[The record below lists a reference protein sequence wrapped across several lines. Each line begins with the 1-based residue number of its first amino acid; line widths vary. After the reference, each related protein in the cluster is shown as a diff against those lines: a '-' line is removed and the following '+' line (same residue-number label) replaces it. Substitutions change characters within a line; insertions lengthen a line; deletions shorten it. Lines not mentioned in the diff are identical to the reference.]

1 MQVSDLGLRSPTESE
16 QEAYIDAQGTIIGLA
31 PYLAPIASQVRLS
44 VAENLP
50 QAYIDSGWRI
60 VVPTVALSGSQGEYL
75 PGMVMREI
83 LRVATLQPER
93 TSRSGM
99 TDEQLTRL
107 AFDLEINEHLHALQP
122 VIQLNPEVDKR
133 PEDYDQPDYSTA
145 EELYSALR
153 TPDDNQSNTSGD
165 TQPSG
170 SPEDPDE
177 EPEAPEGGEQETGNS
192 TQEQQSFVDEKT
204 LEAALDQLGVQKL
217 PDMDKTLAQ
226 QNMQAL
232 ARLEAINERRNQQA
246 SGKLLDW
253 ILEETESDKPNWKS
267 ELTAVVRLAASQR
280 SRGSMRRTYRS
291 YNRLNGVMGG
301 KIIYPT
307 RLNSKPTIYVGIDTS
322 SSMLEKG
329 DLNSAVT
336 HLADILET
344 VSGLADIY
352 SVSIDADIHAIQ
364 KLFTVNDLTLYGGGG
379 TELAPFF
386 DELNSYEQGGN
397 RNAGKSANLA
407 ILVTDGEVDW
417 QQIKL
422 KLAEH
427 HTYRTVILTT
437 KPLEETE
444 RTALEQVM
452 SDLPV
457 AAQPKIIEV
466 TP

>member
-16 QEAYIDAQGTIIGLA
+16 QEAYIDAQGTVIGLA

-44 VAENLP
+44 VAENLS

-60 VVPTVALSGSQGEYL
+60 VVPTAALSGSQSEYL

-83 LRVATLQPER
+83 LRIATLQPER
-93 TSRSGM
+93 TNRSGM

-107 AFDLEINEHLHALQP
+107 AFDLGINEHLHALQP
-122 VIQLNPEVDKR
+122 VIQLNPEADKR
-133 PEDYDQPDYSTA
+133 PEDYNQPGYSTA

-153 TPDDNQSNTSGD
+153 
-165 TQPSG
+165 
-170 SPEDPDE
+170 
-177 EPEAPEGGEQETGNS
+177 APENQDSNSAGDDSAPETPEEESETPEGDKQESGNES
-192 TQEQQSFVDEKT
+192 QESENFVDEKT

-246 SGKLLDW
+246 GGQLLDW

-291 YNRLNGVMGG
+291 YNRLNGAMGG
-301 KIIYPT
+301 KIICPT

>member
-1 MQVSDLGLRSPTESE
+1 MQVSELGLRTPTDSE
-16 QEAYIDAQGTIIGLA
+16 QEAYIDAQGIVIGLA

-50 QAYIDSGWRI
+50 QAYIDSGWRV
-60 VVPTVALSGSQGEYL
+60 VVPTAALSGSQGEYL

-93 TSRSGM
+93 TNRSGM

-153 TPDDNQSNTSGD
+153 TPKDNQSNTGGD

-170 SPEDPDE
+170 SPEDPEE
-177 EPEAPEGGEQETGNS
+177 EPETPEGDEQEPGNG
-192 TQEQQSFVDEKT
+192 TQEQESFVDEKT

-232 ARLEAINERRNQQA
+232 ARLEAINERRHQQA
-246 SGKLLDW
+246 GGKLLDW

-301 KIIYPT
+301 KIVYPT

-329 DLNSAVT
+329 NLNSAVT

-364 KLFTVNDLTLYGGGG
+364 KLFTMNDLTLYGGGG

-407 ILVTDGEVDW
+407 ILVTDGEADW
-417 QQIKL
+417 NQVKL
-422 KLAEH
+422 KLAER

-437 KPLEETE
+437 QPLEETE

-452 SDLPV
+452 SDLPP

-466 TP
+466 TT

>member
-1 MQVSDLGLRSPTESE
+1 MQVSELGLRTPTDNE
-16 QEAYIDAQGTIIGLA
+16 QEAYIDAQGTVIGLA

-60 VVPTVALSGSQGEYL
+60 VVPTAALSGSQREYL
-75 PGMVMREI
+75 PSMVMREI
-83 LRVATLQPER
+83 LRMATLQPER
-93 TSRSGM
+93 TKRSGM

-107 AFDLEINEHLHALQP
+107 AFDLEINEHLNALQP
-122 VIQLNPEVDKR
+122 VIQLNPEADKR
-133 PEDYDQPDYSTA
+133 PEDYNQPDYSTA

-153 TPDDNQSNTSGD
+153 TPENQDSNSVGDDST
-165 TQPSG
+165 
-170 SPEDPDE
+170 PETPE
-177 EPEAPEGGEQETGNS
+177 EESEIPESGEQESGNES
-192 TQEQQSFVDEKT
+192 QESENFVDEKT

-246 SGKLLDW
+246 GGKLLDW

-307 RLNSKPTIYVGIDTS
+307 RLNSKPAIYIGIDTS

-329 DLNSAVT
+329 HLNSAVT

-352 SVSIDADIHAIQ
+352 SISIDADIHTIQ
-364 KLFTVNDLTLYGGGG
+364 KLLTMNDLTLYGGGG

-407 ILVTDGEVDW
+407 ILVTDGEADW
-417 QQIKL
+417 NQVKL

-427 HTYRTVILTT
+427 HTYQTVILTT
-437 KPLEETE
+437 KPLEETD

-452 SDLPV
+452 SDLPP

>member
-1 MQVSDLGLRSPTESE
+1 MQVSELGLRTPTDSE

-60 VVPTVALSGSQGEYL
+60 VVPTAALSGSQCEYL
-75 PGMVMREI
+75 PSMVMREI
-83 LRVATLQPER
+83 LRMATLQTER
-93 TSRSGM
+93 TKRSGM

-122 VIQLNPEVDKR
+122 VIRLNPEGDKR

-153 TPDDNQSNTSGD
+153 TPENQDSNSVGDDSV
-165 TQPSG
+165 
-170 SPEDPDE
+170 PETPE
-177 EPEAPEGGEQETGNS
+177 EESETPESGEQEPGNG
-192 TQEQQSFVDEKT
+192 TQEQESFVDEKT

-246 SGKLLDW
+246 GGKLLDW

-307 RLNSKPTIYVGIDTS
+307 RLNSKPAIYVGIDTS

-457 AAQPKIIEV
+457 ATQPKIIEV

>member
-1 MQVSDLGLRSPTESE
+1 MQVSELGLRTPTDNE
-16 QEAYIDAQGTIIGLA
+16 QEAYIDAQGTVIGLA

-60 VVPTVALSGSQGEYL
+60 VVPTAALSGSQREYL
-75 PGMVMREI
+75 PSMVMREI
-83 LRVATLQPER
+83 LRMATLQPER
-93 TSRSGM
+93 TKRSGM

-107 AFDLEINEHLHALQP
+107 AFDLEINEHLNALQP
-122 VIQLNPEVDKR
+122 VIQLNPEADKR
-133 PEDYDQPDYSTA
+133 PEEYNQPDYSTA

-153 TPDDNQSNTSGD
+153 TPENQDSNSVGDDST
-165 TQPSG
+165 
-170 SPEDPDE
+170 PETPE
-177 EPEAPEGGEQETGNS
+177 EESEIPESGEQESGNES
-192 TQEQQSFVDEKT
+192 QESENFVDEKT

-246 SGKLLDW
+246 GGKLLDW

-307 RLNSKPTIYVGIDTS
+307 RLNSKPAIYIGIDTS

-329 DLNSAVT
+329 HLNSAVT
-336 HLADILET
+336 HLSDILET

-352 SVSIDADIHAIQ
+352 SISIDADIHTIQ
-364 KLFTVNDLTLYGGGG
+364 KLLTMNDLTLYGGGG

-407 ILVTDGEVDW
+407 ILVTDGEADW
-417 QQIKL
+417 NQVKL

-427 HTYRTVILTT
+427 HTYQTVILTT
-437 KPLEETE
+437 KPLEETD

-452 SDLPV
+452 SDLPP

>member
-16 QEAYIDAQGTIIGLA
+16 QEAYIDAQGTVIGLA

-44 VAENLP
+44 VAENLS

-60 VVPTVALSGSQGEYL
+60 IVPTAALSGSQSEYL

-83 LRVATLQPER
+83 LRIATLQPER
-93 TSRSGM
+93 TNRSGM

-122 VIQLNPEVDKR
+122 VIQLNPEADKR
-133 PEDYDQPDYSTA
+133 PEDYNQPGYSTA

-153 TPDDNQSNTSGD
+153 
-165 TQPSG
+165 
-170 SPEDPDE
+170 
-177 EPEAPEGGEQETGNS
+177 APENQDSNSAGDDSAPETPKEESETPEGDKQESGNGS
-192 TQEQQSFVDEKT
+192 QESENFVDEKT

-246 SGKLLDW
+246 GGKLLDW

-329 DLNSAVT
+329 DLNSAAT

-344 VSGLADIY
+344 VSVLADIY
-352 SVSIDADIHAIQ
+352 SVSIDADIHTIQ

-417 QQIKL
+417 HQIKL

-437 KPLEETE
+437 QPLEETK
-444 RTALEQVM
+444 RAALDQVM

>member
-1 MQVSDLGLRSPTESE
+1 MQVSELGLRTPTDNE
-16 QEAYIDAQGTIIGLA
+16 QEAYIDALGTVIGLA

-60 VVPTVALSGSQGEYL
+60 VVPTAALSGSQREYL
-75 PGMVMREI
+75 PSMVMREI
-83 LRVATLQPER
+83 LRMATLQPER
-93 TSRSGM
+93 TKRSGM

-107 AFDLEINEHLHALQP
+107 AFDLEINEHLNALQP
-122 VIQLNPEVDKR
+122 VIQLNPEADKR
-133 PEDYDQPDYSTA
+133 PEDYNQPDYSTA

-153 TPDDNQSNTSGD
+153 TPENQDSNSVGDDST
-165 TQPSG
+165 
-170 SPEDPDE
+170 PETPE
-177 EPEAPEGGEQETGNS
+177 EESEIPESGEQESGNES
-192 TQEQQSFVDEKT
+192 QESENFVDEKT

-246 SGKLLDW
+246 GGKLLDW

-307 RLNSKPTIYVGIDTS
+307 RLNSKPAIYIGIDTS

-329 DLNSAVT
+329 HLNSAVT

-352 SVSIDADIHAIQ
+352 SISIDADIHTIQ
-364 KLFTVNDLTLYGGGG
+364 KLLTMNDLTLYGGGG

-407 ILVTDGEVDW
+407 ILVTDGEADW
-417 QQIKL
+417 NQVKL

-427 HTYRTVILTT
+427 HTYQTVILTT
-437 KPLEETE
+437 KPLEETD

-452 SDLPV
+452 SDLPP

>member
-1 MQVSDLGLRSPTESE
+1 MMQVSELGLRTPTDSE
-16 QEAYIDAQGTIIGLA
+16 QEAYIDAQGIVIGLA

-60 VVPTVALSGSQGEYL
+60 VVPTAALTGSQVEYL
-75 PGMVMREI
+75 PSMVMREI
-83 LRVATLQPER
+83 LRIATLQPER
-93 TSRSGM
+93 TKRSGM
-99 TDEQLTRL
+99 TNEQLTRL

-122 VIQLNPEVDKR
+122 VIQLNPEADKR
-133 PEDYDQPDYSTA
+133 PEDYNQPDYSTA

-153 TPDDNQSNTSGD
+153 TPENQDNNSVGDDST
-165 TQPSG
+165 
-170 SPEDPDE
+170 PETPEE
-177 EPEAPEGGEQETGNS
+177 EPETPESDERESGNESQESEN
-192 TQEQQSFVDEKT
+192 FVDEKT

-232 ARLEAINERRNQQA
+232 ARLEAINNRRHQQA
-246 SGKLLDW
+246 GGKLLDW

-307 RLNSKPTIYVGIDTS
+307 RLNSKPAIYVGIDTS

-352 SVSIDADIHAIQ
+352 SISIDADIHTVQ
-364 KLFTVNDLTLYGGGG
+364 KLLTMNDLTLYGGGG

-397 RNAGKSANLA
+397 RNAGKPANLA
-407 ILVTDGEVDW
+407 ILVTDGEADW
-417 QQIKL
+417 NQVKL

-437 KPLEETE
+437 KPLEETK
-444 RTALEQVM
+444 RAALEQVM
-452 SDLPV
+452 SNLPV
-457 AAQPKIIEV
+457 TTQPKIIEV

>member
-60 VVPTVALSGSQGEYL
+60 VVPTAALSGSQSEYL

-83 LRVATLQPER
+83 LRIATLQPER
-93 TSRSGM
+93 TKRSGM

-153 TPDDNQSNTSGD
+153 TPEDNQSNTGGD
-165 TQPSG
+165 TQPS
-170 SPEDPDE
+170 SEPEGAEE
-177 EPEAPEGGEQETGNS
+177 EPETPEGDEQEAGNG
-192 TQEQQSFVDEKT
+192 TQEQESFVDEKA

-232 ARLEAINERRNQQA
+232 VRLEAINERRHQQA
-246 SGKLLDW
+246 GGQLLDW

-267 ELTAVVRLAASQR
+267 ELTAVVCLAASQR

-307 RLNSKPTIYVGIDTS
+307 RLNSKPVIYVGIDTS

-364 KLFTVNDLTLYGGGG
+364 KLFTVNYLTLYGGGG

-417 QQIKL
+417 HQIKL

-437 KPLEETE
+437 QPLEETK
-444 RTALEQVM
+444 RAALDQVM

-466 TP
+466 TT

>member
-1 MQVSDLGLRSPTESE
+1 MQVSELGLRTPTDSE
-16 QEAYIDAQGTIIGLA
+16 QEAYIDAQGTVIGLA

-60 VVPTVALSGSQGEYL
+60 VVPTAALSGSQVEYL
-75 PGMVMREI
+75 PSMVMREI
-83 LRVATLQPER
+83 LRIATLQPER
-93 TSRSGM
+93 TKRSGM
-99 TDEQLTRL
+99 TNEQLTRL

-122 VIQLNPEVDKR
+122 VIQLNPEADKR
-133 PEDYDQPDYSTA
+133 PEDYNQPGYSTA

-153 TPDDNQSNTSGD
+153 
-165 TQPSG
+165 
-170 SPEDPDE
+170 
-177 EPEAPEGGEQETGNS
+177 APENQDGNSVGDDSTPETPEEESETPESGEQESGNES
-192 TQEQQSFVDEKT
+192 QESENFVDEKT

-246 SGKLLDW
+246 GGKLLDW

-307 RLNSKPTIYVGIDTS
+307 HLNSKPTIYVGIDTS

-352 SVSIDADIHAIQ
+352 SISIDADIHTVQ
-364 KLFTVNDLTLYGGGG
+364 KLLTMNDLTLYGGGG

-407 ILVTDGEVDW
+407 ILVTDGEADW
-417 QQIKL
+417 NQVKL

-437 KPLEETE
+437 KPLEETD

-452 SDLPV
+452 SDLPP

>member
-1 MQVSDLGLRSPTESE
+1 MQVSDLGLRTPTDNE

-60 VVPTVALSGSQGEYL
+60 VVPTAALSGSQGEYL

-83 LRVATLQPER
+83 LRVATLQSER
-93 TSRSGM
+93 TNRSGM

-204 LEAALDQLGVQKL
+204 LAAALDQLGVQKL

>member
-1 MQVSDLGLRSPTESE
+1 MQVSELGLRTPTDSE

-60 VVPTVALSGSQGEYL
+60 VVPTAALSGSQGEYL
-75 PGMVMREI
+75 PSMVMREI
-83 LRVATLQPER
+83 LRMATLQPER
-93 TSRSGM
+93 TKRSGM
-99 TDEQLTRL
+99 TNEQLTRL

-122 VIQLNPEVDKR
+122 IIRLNPKADKR
-133 PEDYDQPDYSTA
+133 PEDYNQPDYSTA

-153 TPDDNQSNTSGD
+153 
-165 TQPSG
+165 
-170 SPEDPDE
+170 
-177 EPEAPEGGEQETGNS
+177 APENQDSNSVGDDSAPETSEEESETPESDEQESGNES
-192 TQEQQSFVDEKT
+192 QESENFVDEKT

-246 SGKLLDW
+246 GGKLLDW

-322 SSMLEKG
+322 NSMLEKG
-329 DLNSAVT
+329 HLNSAVT

-352 SVSIDADIHAIQ
+352 SISIDADIHTVQ
-364 KLFTVNDLTLYGGGG
+364 KLLTMNDLTLYGGGG

-407 ILVTDGEVDW
+407 ILVTDGEADW
-417 QQIKL
+417 NQVKL

-452 SDLPV
+452 CDLPP

>member
-1 MQVSDLGLRSPTESE
+1 MQVSELGLRTPTDNE
-16 QEAYIDAQGTIIGLA
+16 QEAYIDAQGTVIGLA

-44 VAENLP
+44 VTENLP

-60 VVPTVALSGSQGEYL
+60 VVPTAALSGSQREYL
-75 PGMVMREI
+75 PSMVMREI
-83 LRVATLQPER
+83 LRMATLQPER
-93 TSRSGM
+93 TKRSGM

-107 AFDLEINEHLHALQP
+107 AFDLEINEHLNALQP
-122 VIQLNPEVDKR
+122 VIQLNPEADKR
-133 PEDYDQPDYSTA
+133 PEDYNQPDYSTA

-153 TPDDNQSNTSGD
+153 TPENQDSNSVGDDST
-165 TQPSG
+165 
-170 SPEDPDE
+170 PETPE
-177 EPEAPEGGEQETGNS
+177 EESEIPESGEQESGNES
-192 TQEQQSFVDEKT
+192 QESENFVDEKT

-246 SGKLLDW
+246 GGKLLDW

-307 RLNSKPTIYVGIDTS
+307 RLNSKPTIYIGIDTS
-322 SSMLEKG
+322 NSMLEKG
-329 DLNSAVT
+329 HLNSAVT

-352 SVSIDADIHAIQ
+352 SISIDANIHTIQ
-364 KLFTVNDLTLYGGGG
+364 KLLTMNDLTLYGGGG

-407 ILVTDGEVDW
+407 ILVTDGEADW
-417 QQIKL
+417 NQVKL

-427 HTYRTVILTT
+427 HTYQTVILTT
-437 KPLEETE
+437 KPLEETD

-452 SDLPV
+452 SDLPP

>member
-1 MQVSDLGLRSPTESE
+1 MQVSDLGLRTPTDNE

-60 VVPTVALSGSQGEYL
+60 VVPTAALSGSQGEYL

-83 LRVATLQPER
+83 LRVATLQSER
-93 TSRSGM
+93 TNRSGM

-122 VIQLNPEVDKR
+122 VIQLNPEADKR

-153 TPDDNQSNTSGD
+153 TPEDNQSNTGGD

-170 SPEDPDE
+170 SPEDPEE
-177 EPEAPEGGEQETGNS
+177 EPETPEGDEHESGNG
-192 TQEQQSFVDEKT
+192 TQESESFVDEKT

-232 ARLEAINERRNQQA
+232 ARLEAINNRRHQQA
-246 SGKLLDW
+246 GGKLLDW

>member
-1 MQVSDLGLRSPTESE
+1 MQVSDLGLRTPTDNE

-60 VVPTVALSGSQGEYL
+60 VVPTAALSGSQGEYL

-122 VIQLNPEVDKR
+122 VIQLNPEADKR
-133 PEDYDQPDYSTA
+133 PEDYNQPDYSTA

-153 TPDDNQSNTSGD
+153 TPEDNQSNTGGD

-170 SPEDPDE
+170 ESEGFEE
-177 EPEAPEGGEQETGNS
+177 EPETPEGDEQEAGGG
-192 TQEQQSFVDEKT
+192 TQEQESFVDEKT

-246 SGKLLDW
+246 GGKLLDW

-280 SRGSMRRTYRS
+280 SRDSMRRTYRS

-307 RLNSKPTIYVGIDTS
+307 HLNSKPAIYVGIDTS

-437 KPLEETE
+437 QPLEETK
-444 RTALEQVM
+444 RAALAQVM
-452 SDLPV
+452 SDLPP

>member
-16 QEAYIDAQGTIIGLA
+16 QEAYIDAQGTVIGLA

-60 VVPTVALSGSQGEYL
+60 VVPTAALSGSQGEYL
-75 PGMVMREI
+75 PSMVMREI
-83 LRVATLQPER
+83 LRMATLQPER
-93 TSRSGM
+93 TKRSGM

-122 VIQLNPEVDKR
+122 VIQLNPEADKR
-133 PEDYDQPDYSTA
+133 PEDYNQPGYSTA

-177 EPEAPEGGEQETGNS
+177 EPEAPEGDEQESGNG
-192 TQEQQSFVDEKT
+192 TQEQESFVDEKT

-246 SGKLLDW
+246 GGKLLDW

-267 ELTAVVRLAASQR
+267 ELTAIVRLAASQR

-301 KIIYPT
+301 KIIHPT

-352 SVSIDADIHAIQ
+352 SVSIDADIHTIQ

-386 DELNSYEQGGN
+386 DELNSYEQGDN

-417 QQIKL
+417 SQVKL

-437 KPLEETE
+437 QPLEETK
-444 RTALEQVM
+444 RAAFDQVM
-452 SDLPV
+452 SDLPPAV
-457 AAQPKIIEV
+457 QPKIIEV
-466 TP
+466 TT

>member
-16 QEAYIDAQGTIIGLA
+16 QEAYIDAQGTVIGLA

-60 VVPTVALSGSQGEYL
+60 VVPTAALSGFQGEYL
-75 PGMVMREI
+75 PSMVMREI
-83 LRVATLQPER
+83 LRMATLQPER
-93 TSRSGM
+93 TKRSGM
-99 TDEQLTRL
+99 TNEQLTRL

-122 VIQLNPEVDKR
+122 VIQLNPEADKR

-153 TPDDNQSNTSGD
+153 TPENQDSNSVDDSA
-165 TQPSG
+165 
-170 SPEDPDE
+170 PETPEE
-177 EPEAPEGGEQETGNS
+177 EPETPESGEQESGNGS
-192 TQEQQSFVDEKT
+192 QESENFVDEKT

-246 SGKLLDW
+246 GGKLLDW

-352 SVSIDADIHAIQ
+352 SISIDADIHTVQ
-364 KLFTVNDLTLYGGGG
+364 KLLTMNDLTLYGGGG

-417 QQIKL
+417 NQVKL

-457 AAQPKIIEV
+457 AAQPKIIEA

>member
-16 QEAYIDAQGTIIGLA
+16 QEAYIDAQGTVIGLA

-44 VAENLP
+44 VAENLS

-60 VVPTVALSGSQGEYL
+60 IVPTAALSDSQGEYL
-75 PGMVMREI
+75 PSMVMREI
-83 LRVATLQPER
+83 LRMATLQPER
-93 TSRSGM
+93 TKRSGM
-99 TDEQLTRL
+99 TNEQLTRL

-122 VIQLNPEVDKR
+122 VIQLNPEADKR

-153 TPDDNQSNTSGD
+153 TPENQDSNSVDDSA
-165 TQPSG
+165 
-170 SPEDPDE
+170 PETPEE
-177 EPEAPEGGEQETGNS
+177 EPETPEGGEQEPGNS
-192 TQEQQSFVDEKT
+192 TQEQESFVDEKT

-246 SGKLLDW
+246 GGKLLDW

-267 ELTAVVRLAASQR
+267 ELTAIVRLAASQR

-329 DLNSAVT
+329 ELNSAVT

-352 SVSIDADIHAIQ
+352 SVSIDTDIHAIQ

-452 SDLPV
+452 CDLPV
-457 AAQPKIIEV
+457 AAQPKIIEA

>member
-1 MQVSDLGLRSPTESE
+1 MQVSDLGLRPPTESE
-16 QEAYIDAQGTIIGLA
+16 QEAYIDAQGTVIGLA

-60 VVPTVALSGSQGEYL
+60 VVPSGALSGSQGEYL
-75 PGMVMREI
+75 PSMVMREI
-83 LRVATLQPER
+83 LRMATLQPER
-93 TSRSGM
+93 TKRSGM

-122 VIQLNPEVDKR
+122 VIQLNLEADKR

-153 TPDDNQSNTSGD
+153 APENQNNVGTDSLPDSSSETP
-165 TQPSG
+165 
-170 SPEDPDE
+170 EE
-177 EPEAPEGGEQETGNS
+177 EPETPEGDEQESGNES
-192 TQEQQSFVDEKT
+192 QESENFVDEKT

-232 ARLEAINERRNQQA
+232 ARLEAINNRRNQQA
-246 SGKLLDW
+246 GGKLLDW

-267 ELTAVVRLAASQR
+267 ELTAIVRLAASQR

-352 SVSIDADIHAIQ
+352 SISIDADIHSIQ
-364 KLFTVNDLTLYGGGG
+364 KLLTMNDLTLYGGGG

-417 QQIKL
+417 NQVKL

-427 HTYRTVILTT
+427 HTYQTVILTT
-437 KPLEETE
+437 KPLEETK

>member
-50 QAYIDSGWRI
+50 QVYIDSGWRI
-60 VVPTVALSGSQGEYL
+60 VVPTAALSGSQGEYL

-122 VIQLNPEVDKR
+122 VIQLNPEADKR
-133 PEDYDQPDYSTA
+133 PEDYNQPDYSTA

-153 TPDDNQSNTSGD
+153 TPEDNQSNTGGD

-170 SPEDPDE
+170 ESEGFEE
-177 EPEAPEGGEQETGNS
+177 EPETPEGDEQEAGGS
-192 TQEQQSFVDEKT
+192 TQEQESFVDEKT

-246 SGKLLDW
+246 GGKLLDW

-307 RLNSKPTIYVGIDTS
+307 HLNSKPTIYVGIDTS

-352 SVSIDADIHAIQ
+352 SISIDADIHTVQ
-364 KLFTVNDLTLYGGGG
+364 KLLTMNDLTLYGGGG

-407 ILVTDGEVDW
+407 ILVTDGEADW
-417 QQIKL
+417 NQVKL

-437 KPLEETE
+437 KPLEETD

-452 SDLPV
+452 SDLPP

>member
-44 VAENLP
+44 AAENLP

-60 VVPTVALSGSQGEYL
+60 VVPTAALSGSQSEYL

-83 LRVATLQPER
+83 LRMATLQPER
-93 TSRSGM
+93 TKRSGM

-122 VIQLNPEVDKR
+122 VIQLNPEADKR
-133 PEDYDQPDYSTA
+133 PEDYNQPDYSTA

-267 ELTAVVRLAASQR
+267 ELTAVVRLAASQC

-352 SVSIDADIHAIQ
+352 SVSIDADIHAIRSSS
-364 KLFTVNDLTLYGGGG
+364 L
-379 TELAPFF
+379 
-386 DELNSYEQGGN
+386 
-397 RNAGKSANLA
+397 
-407 ILVTDGEVDW
+407 
-417 QQIKL
+417 
-422 KLAEH
+422 
-427 HTYRTVILTT
+427 
-437 KPLEETE
+437 
-444 RTALEQVM
+444 
-452 SDLPV
+452 
-457 AAQPKIIEV
+457 
-466 TP
+466 

>member
-60 VVPTVALSGSQGEYL
+60 VVPTAALSGSQGEYL

-93 TSRSGM
+93 TKRSGM

-122 VIQLNPEVDKR
+122 VIQLNPEADKR
-133 PEDYDQPDYSTA
+133 PEDYNQPDYSTA

-153 TPDDNQSNTSGD
+153 TPEDNQSNTGGD

-170 SPEDPDE
+170 
-177 EPEAPEGGEQETGNS
+177 APEGTEEESETPEGDKQESGNES
-192 TQEQQSFVDEKT
+192 QASENFVDEKT

-246 SGKLLDW
+246 GGQLLDW

-307 RLNSKPTIYVGIDTS
+307 RLNSKPAIYVGIDTS

-417 QQIKL
+417 HQIKL

-437 KPLEETE
+437 QPLEETK
-444 RTALEQVM
+444 RAALEQVM
-452 SDLPV
+452 SDLPP
-457 AAQPKIIEV
+457 AAQPEIIEV

>member
-1 MQVSDLGLRSPTESE
+1 MQVSELGLRTPTDSE

-60 VVPTVALSGSQGEYL
+60 VVPTAALSGSQSEYL
-75 PGMVMREI
+75 PSMVMREI
-83 LRVATLQPER
+83 LRMATLQPER
-93 TSRSGM
+93 TKRSGM

-133 PEDYDQPDYSTA
+133 PEDYNQPDYSTT

-153 TPDDNQSNTSGD
+153 APDDNQSNTGGD

-170 SPEDPDE
+170 EPEGTEE
-177 EPEAPEGGEQETGNS
+177 EPETPEGDEQEAGNG
-192 TQEQQSFVDEKT
+192 TQEQESFVDEKT

-246 SGKLLDW
+246 GGQLLDW

-307 RLNSKPTIYVGIDTS
+307 RLNSKPAIYVGIDTS

-457 AAQPKIIEV
+457 ATQPKIIEV

>member
-1 MQVSDLGLRSPTESE
+1 MQASDLGLRSPTESE

-60 VVPTVALSGSQGEYL
+60 VVPTAALSGSQSEYL

-83 LRVATLQPER
+83 LRVATLQSER
-93 TSRSGM
+93 TKRSGM

-153 TPDDNQSNTSGD
+153 TPEDNQSNTGDGTQSGGA
-165 TQPSG
+165 PGG
-170 SPEDPDE
+170 SE
-177 EPEAPEGGEQETGNS
+177 EESETSEGGEQEPGNS
-192 TQEQQSFVDEKT
+192 TQEQESFVDEKT

-246 SGKLLDW
+246 GGQLLDW

-307 RLNSKPTIYVGIDTS
+307 RLNSKPAIYVGIDTS

-407 ILVTDGEVDW
+407 ILVTDGEADW
-417 QQIKL
+417 NQVKL

-457 AAQPKIIEV
+457 AAQPKIIEA

>member
-16 QEAYIDAQGTIIGLA
+16 QEAYIDAQGTVIGSA

-60 VVPTVALSGSQGEYL
+60 VVPTVALSGSQSEYL

-83 LRVATLQPER
+83 LRMATLQPER
-93 TSRSGM
+93 TKRSGM

-133 PEDYDQPDYSTA
+133 PEDYNQPDYSTA

-153 TPDDNQSNTSGD
+153 TPEDSQSNTGGD

-170 SPEDPDE
+170 ESEGSEE
-177 EPEAPEGGEQETGNS
+177 EPETPEGDEQEPGNG
-192 TQEQQSFVDEKT
+192 TQEQESFVDEKT

-246 SGKLLDW
+246 GGKLLDW

-307 RLNSKPTIYVGIDTS
+307 RLNSKPAIYVGIDTS

-352 SVSIDADIHAIQ
+352 SISIDADIHAIQ

-444 RTALEQVM
+444 RAAFDQVM

-457 AAQPKIIEV
+457 AALPKIIEV

>member
-1 MQVSDLGLRSPTESE
+1 MQVSELGLRTPTDSE
-16 QEAYIDAQGTIIGLA
+16 QEAYIDAQGTVIGLA

-44 VAENLP
+44 VAENLS

-60 VVPTVALSGSQGEYL
+60 IVPTAALSGSQSEYL

-83 LRVATLQPER
+83 LRIATLQPER
-93 TSRSGM
+93 TNRSGM

-122 VIQLNPEVDKR
+122 IILLNPEADKR
-133 PEDYDQPDYSTA
+133 PEDYNQPDYSTA

-177 EPEAPEGGEQETGNS
+177 EPEAPEGGEQEPGNG

-204 LEAALDQLGVQKL
+204 LEAALDQLGVQKM

-246 SGKLLDW
+246 GGQLLDW

-291 YNRLNGVMGG
+291 YNRLNGAMGG

-329 DLNSAVT
+329 DLNSAAT

-352 SVSIDADIHAIQ
+352 SVSIDTDIHAIQ

-407 ILVTDGEVDW
+407 ILVTDGEADW
-417 QQIKL
+417 NQVKL

-427 HTYRTVILTT
+427 HTYQTVILTT

-457 AAQPKIIEV
+457 AAQPKIIEA

>member
-16 QEAYIDAQGTIIGLA
+16 QEAYIDAQGTIIGLE

-44 VAENLP
+44 VAENLS
-50 QAYIDSGWRI
+50 QAYIDSGWRV
-60 VVPTVALSGSQGEYL
+60 VVPTAALSGSQGEYL

-83 LRVATLQPER
+83 LRVATLQSER
-93 TSRSGM
+93 TNRSGM

-153 TPDDNQSNTSGD
+153 TPEDNQSNTGGD
-165 TQPSG
+165 TQPGG
-170 SPEDPDE
+170 SPEDPEE
-177 EPEAPEGGEQETGNS
+177 EPETPEGGEQEAGGG
-192 TQEQQSFVDEKT
+192 TQEQESFVDEKT

-232 ARLEAINERRNQQA
+232 ARLEAINNRRHQQA
-246 SGKLLDW
+246 GGKLLDW

-307 RLNSKPTIYVGIDTS
+307 RLNSKPAIYVGIDTS

-352 SVSIDADIHAIQ
+352 SVSIDAGIHAIQ

-417 QQIKL
+417 HQVKL

-444 RTALEQVM
+444 RTALEHVM
-452 SDLPV
+452 SDLPP

-466 TP
+466 AP

>member
-1 MQVSDLGLRSPTESE
+1 MQVSELGLRTPTDSE

-60 VVPTVALSGSQGEYL
+60 VVPTAALSGSQREYL
-75 PGMVMREI
+75 PSMVMREI
-83 LRVATLQPER
+83 LRMATLQPER
-93 TSRSGM
+93 TKRSGM
-99 TDEQLTRL
+99 TNEQLTRL
-107 AFDLEINEHLHALQP
+107 AFDLEINKHLNALQP
-122 VIQLNPEVDKR
+122 VIQLNPEADKR
-133 PEDYDQPDYSTA
+133 PEDYNQPDYSTA

-153 TPDDNQSNTSGD
+153 TPENQDSNSVGDDST
-165 TQPSG
+165 
-170 SPEDPDE
+170 PETPEE
-177 EPEAPEGGEQETGNS
+177 EPETPEGDEQESGNG
-192 TQEQQSFVDEKT
+192 TQEQESFVDEKT

-226 QNMQAL
+226 QNIQAL

-246 SGKLLDW
+246 GGKLLDW

-280 SRGSMRRTYRS
+280 SRGSMRCTYRS

-307 RLNSKPTIYVGIDTS
+307 RLNSKPAIYIGIDTS
-322 SSMLEKG
+322 NSMLEKG
-329 DLNSAVT
+329 HLNSAVT

-352 SVSIDADIHAIQ
+352 SISIDANIHTVQ
-364 KLFTVNDLTLYGGGG
+364 KLLTMNDLTLYGGGG

-407 ILVTDGEVDW
+407 ILVTDGEADW
-417 QQIKL
+417 NQVKL

-427 HTYRTVILTT
+427 HTYQTVILTT
-437 KPLEETE
+437 KPLEETD

-452 SDLPV
+452 SDLPP

>member
-1 MQVSDLGLRSPTESE
+1 MQVSELGLRTPTDSE
-16 QEAYIDAQGTIIGLA
+16 QEAYIDAQGTVIGLA

-60 VVPTVALSGSQGEYL
+60 VVPTAALSGSQGEYL
-75 PGMVMREI
+75 PSMVMREI
-83 LRVATLQPER
+83 LRMATLQPER
-93 TSRSGM
+93 TKRSGM
-99 TDEQLTRL
+99 TNEQLTRL

-122 VIQLNPEVDKR
+122 IIRLNPEADKR

-153 TPDDNQSNTSGD
+153 TPENQDSNSVDDSA
-165 TQPSG
+165 
-170 SPEDPDE
+170 PETPEE
-177 EPEAPEGGEQETGNS
+177 EPETPEGGEQESGNGS
-192 TQEQQSFVDEKT
+192 QESENFVDEKT

-246 SGKLLDW
+246 GGKLLDW

-322 SSMLEKG
+322 NSMLEKG
-329 DLNSAVT
+329 HLNSAVT

-352 SVSIDADIHAIQ
+352 SISIDANIHTVQ
-364 KLFTVNDLTLYGGGG
+364 KLLTMNDLTLYGGGG

-407 ILVTDGEVDW
+407 ILVTDGEADW
-417 QQIKL
+417 SQVKL

-437 KPLEETE
+437 KPLEETD

-452 SDLPV
+452 SDLPP

>member
-1 MQVSDLGLRSPTESE
+1 MQASDLGLRSPTESE

-50 QAYIDSGWRI
+50 QAYIDSGWRV
-60 VVPTVALSGSQGEYL
+60 VVPTVALSGSQSEYL

-83 LRVATLQPER
+83 LRVATLQSER
-93 TSRSGM
+93 TNRSGM

-153 TPDDNQSNTSGD
+153 TPEDNQSNTGDGTQSGGA
-165 TQPSG
+165 PGG
-170 SPEDPDE
+170 SEE
-177 EPEAPEGGEQETGNS
+177 EPETSEGGEQEPGNS
-192 TQEQQSFVDEKT
+192 TQEQESFVDEKT

-217 PDMDKTLAQ
+217 PDMGKTLAQ

-232 ARLEAINERRNQQA
+232 ARLEAINERRHQQA
-246 SGKLLDW
+246 GGKLLDW

-307 RLNSKPTIYVGIDTS
+307 RLNSKPAIYVGIDTS

-427 HTYRTVILTT
+427 HTYRTVILITQ
-437 KPLEETE
+437 PLEETE
-444 RTALEQVM
+444 RTTLEQVM

>member
-1 MQVSDLGLRSPTESE
+1 MQVSELGLRTPTDSE
-16 QEAYIDAQGTIIGLA
+16 QEAYIDAQGTVIGLA

-60 VVPTVALSGSQGEYL
+60 VVPTAALDGSQGEYL

-83 LRVATLQPER
+83 LRIATLQPER
-93 TSRSGM
+93 TNRSGM

-122 VIQLNPEVDKR
+122 VIQLNPEADKR

-177 EPEAPEGGEQETGNS
+177 EPEAPEGDEQESGNG
-192 TQEQQSFVDEKT
+192 TQEQESFVDEKT

-232 ARLEAINERRNQQA
+232 ARLEAINNRRHQQA
-246 SGKLLDW
+246 GGKLLDW

-307 RLNSKPTIYVGIDTS
+307 RLNSKPAIYVGIDTS

-352 SVSIDADIHAIQ
+352 SISIDADIHAIQ

-407 ILVTDGEVDW
+407 ILVTDGEADW
-417 QQIKL
+417 NQVKL

-437 KPLEETE
+437 QPLEETE

-457 AAQPKIIEV
+457 AAQPKIIEA

>member
-1 MQVSDLGLRSPTESE
+1 MQVSELGLRTPTDSE

-60 VVPTVALSGSQGEYL
+60 VVPTAALSGSQGEYL
-75 PGMVMREI
+75 PSMVMREI
-83 LRVATLQPER
+83 LRMATLQPER
-93 TSRSGM
+93 TKRSGM
-99 TDEQLTRL
+99 TNEQLTRL

-122 VIQLNPEVDKR
+122 IIRLNPKADKR
-133 PEDYDQPDYSTA
+133 PEDYNQPDYSTA

-153 TPDDNQSNTSGD
+153 
-165 TQPSG
+165 
-170 SPEDPDE
+170 
-177 EPEAPEGGEQETGNS
+177 APENQDSNSVGDDSAPETSEEESETPESDEQESGNES
-192 TQEQQSFVDEKT
+192 QESENFVDEKT

-246 SGKLLDW
+246 GGKLLDW

-322 SSMLEKG
+322 NSMLEKG
-329 DLNSAVT
+329 HLNSAVT

-352 SVSIDADIHAIQ
+352 SISIDADIHTVQ
-364 KLFTVNDLTLYGGGG
+364 KLLTMNDLTLYGGGG

-386 DELNSYEQGGN
+386 DELNSYEQDGN

-407 ILVTDGEVDW
+407 ILVTDGEADW
-417 QQIKL
+417 NQVKL

-452 SDLPV
+452 SDLPP

>member
-1 MQVSDLGLRSPTESE
+1 MQVSELGLRTPTDSE

-60 VVPTVALSGSQGEYL
+60 VVPTAALSDSQGEYL

-122 VIQLNPEVDKR
+122 VIQLNPEADKR
-133 PEDYDQPDYSTA
+133 PEDYNQPDYSTA

-153 TPDDNQSNTSGD
+153 APENQDSNSADDSAPETP
-165 TQPSG
+165 
-170 SPEDPDE
+170 EE
-177 EPEAPEGGEQETGNS
+177 EPETPESGEQESGNES
-192 TQEQQSFVDEKT
+192 QESENFVDEKT

-232 ARLEAINERRNQQA
+232 ARLEAINERRHQQA
-246 SGKLLDW
+246 GGKLLDW

-307 RLNSKPTIYVGIDTS
+307 RLNSKPAIYVGIDTS

-352 SVSIDADIHAIQ
+352 SISIDADIHAIQ
-364 KLFTVNDLTLYGGGG
+364 KLLTMNDLTLYGGGG

-407 ILVTDGEVDW
+407 ILVTDGEADW
-417 QQIKL
+417 NQVKL

-427 HTYRTVILTT
+427 HTYQTVILTT
-437 KPLEETE
+437 KPLEETV
-444 RTALEQVM
+444 RAALEQVM
-452 SDLPV
+452 GDLPV

>member
-44 VAENLP
+44 AAENLP

-60 VVPTVALSGSQGEYL
+60 VVPTAALSGSQSEYL

-83 LRVATLQPER
+83 LRMATLQPER
-93 TSRSGM
+93 TKRSGM

-122 VIQLNPEVDKR
+122 VIQLNPEADKR

-153 TPDDNQSNTSGD
+153 TPEDNQSNTSGD

-177 EPEAPEGGEQETGNS
+177 EPEAPEGGEQEAGGG
-192 TQEQQSFVDEKT
+192 TQEQESFVDEKT

>member
-16 QEAYIDAQGTIIGLA
+16 QEAYIDAQGTVIGLA

-44 VAENLP
+44 VAENLS

-60 VVPTVALSGSQGEYL
+60 IVPTAALSGSQSEYL

-83 LRVATLQPER
+83 LRIATLQPER
-93 TSRSGM
+93 TNRSGM

-122 VIQLNPEVDKR
+122 VIQLNPEADKR
-133 PEDYDQPDYSTA
+133 PEDYNQPGYSTA

-153 TPDDNQSNTSGD
+153 
-165 TQPSG
+165 
-170 SPEDPDE
+170 
-177 EPEAPEGGEQETGNS
+177 APENQDSNSVGDDSAPETPKEESETPEGDKQESGNGS
-192 TQEQQSFVDEKT
+192 QESENFVDEKT

-246 SGKLLDW
+246 GGKLLDW

-307 RLNSKPTIYVGIDTS
+307 RLNSKPTIYVGVDTS

-352 SVSIDADIHAIQ
+352 SVSIDTDIHAIQ

-407 ILVTDGEVDW
+407 ILVTDGEADW
-417 QQIKL
+417 NQVKL

-427 HTYRTVILTT
+427 HTYRTVILST

-452 SDLPV
+452 CDLPV

>member
-1 MQVSDLGLRSPTESE
+1 MQVSNLGLRSPTESE
-16 QEAYIDAQGTIIGLA
+16 QEAYIDAQGIIVGLA

-60 VVPTVALSGSQGEYL
+60 VVPTAALSGSQSEYL

-83 LRVATLQPER
+83 LRMATLQPER
-93 TSRSGM
+93 TKRSGM

-122 VIQLNPEVDKR
+122 VIQLNPEADKR
-133 PEDYDQPDYSTA
+133 PEDYTQPDYSTA

-177 EPEAPEGGEQETGNS
+177 EPEAPEGGEQESGNG
-192 TQEQQSFVDEKT
+192 TQEQESFVDEKT

-246 SGKLLDW
+246 GGKLLDW

-267 ELTAVVRLAASQR
+267 ELTAIVRLAASQR

-329 DLNSAVT
+329 DLNSAAT

-352 SVSIDADIHAIQ
+352 SVSIDTDIHAIQ

-407 ILVTDGEVDW
+407 ILVTDGEADW
-417 QQIKL
+417 NQVKL

-427 HTYRTVILTT
+427 HTYQTVILTT

>member
-16 QEAYIDAQGTIIGLA
+16 QEAYIDAQGIIVGLA

-60 VVPTVALSGSQGEYL
+60 VVPTVALSGSQSEYL

-83 LRVATLQPER
+83 LRIATLQPER
-93 TSRSGM
+93 TNRSGM

-177 EPEAPEGGEQETGNS
+177 EPEAPEGDEQESGNGS
-192 TQEQQSFVDEKT
+192 QESENFVDEKT

-246 SGKLLDW
+246 GGKLLDW

-307 RLNSKPTIYVGIDTS
+307 RLNSKPTIYVGVDTS

-352 SVSIDADIHAIQ
+352 SISIDADIHAIQ

-427 HTYRTVILTT
+427 HTYRTVILST

-444 RTALEQVM
+444 RTALEQVI

-457 AAQPKIIEV
+457 ATQPKIIEV

>member
-1 MQVSDLGLRSPTESE
+1 MQVSELGLRTPTDSE

-44 VAENLP
+44 VAENLS

-60 VVPTVALSGSQGEYL
+60 VVPTAALSGSQGEYL

-83 LRVATLQPER
+83 LRMATLQPER
-93 TSRSGM
+93 TNRSGM
-99 TDEQLTRL
+99 TDEHLTRL

-153 TPDDNQSNTSGD
+153 APEDNQSNTGGD
-165 TQPSG
+165 TQPS
-170 SPEDPDE
+170 SEPEGTEE
-177 EPEAPEGGEQETGNS
+177 EPETPEGGEQEAGNG
-192 TQEQQSFVDEKT
+192 TQEQESFVDEKT

-232 ARLEAINERRNQQA
+232 ARLEAINNRRNQQA
-246 SGKLLDW
+246 GGQLLDW

-352 SVSIDADIHAIQ
+352 SVSIDADIQAIQ

-407 ILVTDGEVDW
+407 ILVTDGEADW
-417 QQIKL
+417 NQVKL

-427 HTYRTVILTT
+427 HTYQTVILTT
-437 KPLEETE
+437 KPLEETK
-444 RTALEQVM
+444 RAVFDQVM

-457 AAQPKIIEV
+457 AAQPKIIEA

>member
-1 MQVSDLGLRSPTESE
+1 MQVSELGLRTPTDSE
-16 QEAYIDAQGTIIGLA
+16 QEAYIDAQGTVIGLA

-60 VVPTVALSGSQGEYL
+60 VVPTAALDGSQGEYL

-83 LRVATLQPER
+83 LRMATLQPER
-93 TSRSGM
+93 TKRSGM

-153 TPDDNQSNTSGD
+153 TPENQDSNSVDDSA
-165 TQPSG
+165 
-170 SPEDPDE
+170 PETPEE
-177 EPEAPEGGEQETGNS
+177 EPETPEGGEQESGNG
-192 TQEQQSFVDEKT
+192 TQEQESFVDEKT
-204 LEAALDQLGVQKL
+204 LEATLDQLGVQKL
-217 PDMDKTLAQ
+217 PDMDKALAQ

-232 ARLEAINERRNQQA
+232 ARLEAINNRRHQQA
-246 SGKLLDW
+246 GGKLLDW

-307 RLNSKPTIYVGIDTS
+307 RLNSKPAIYVGIDTS

-417 QQIKL
+417 NQVKL

-427 HTYRTVILTT
+427 HAYRTVILTT

-452 SDLPV
+452 SDLPP

>member
-1 MQVSDLGLRSPTESE
+1 MQVSELGLRTPTDSE
-16 QEAYIDAQGTIIGLA
+16 QEAYIDAQGTVIGLA
-31 PYLAPIASQVRLS
+31 PYLAPVASQVRLS
-44 VAENLP
+44 VAENLS

-60 VVPTVALSGSQGEYL
+60 IVPTAALSGSQSEYL

-83 LRVATLQPER
+83 LRIATLQPKR
-93 TSRSGM
+93 TNRSGM

-122 VIQLNPEVDKR
+122 VIQLNPEADKR

-153 TPDDNQSNTSGD
+153 TPENQDSNSVGDDS
-165 TQPSG
+165 
-170 SPEDPDE
+170 
-177 EPEAPEGGEQETGNS
+177 APEIPEEESETPESGEQESGS
-192 TQEQQSFVDEKT
+192 ESQESENFVDKKT

-246 SGKLLDW
+246 GGKLLDW

-267 ELTAVVRLAASQR
+267 ELTAIVRLAASQR

-352 SVSIDADIHAIQ
+352 SISIDADIHTIQ

-407 ILVTDGEVDW
+407 ILVTDGEADW
-417 QQIKL
+417 NQVKL

-437 KPLEETE
+437 QPLEETE
-444 RTALEQVM
+444 RTALEQVI

-457 AAQPKIIEV
+457 AAQPKIIEA